1 MQTRESNMTHP
12 ARAAIVWRMAAVLSL
27 CVAALCSG
35 AAAASARA
43 AGSAPAVRASAATA
57 GADAARAESAR
68 MLLEGRGL
76 ERLDGR
82 AWRLAD
88 HRGEVVVV
96 NFWASWCRPCRRE
109 LPELDELN
117 AEIAEHGGQVV
128 AISIDANADNARRF
142 VRTHKLS
149 LPVVHD
155 GPGGLANLLDLDR
168 IPYTMVLDRSGA
180 VAFISDGTNAKQLND
195 VVRAL
200 IAQPDASVART
211 GGAR

>member
-1 MQTRESNMTHP
+1 MQVREGSMKHSAMFRAFAAAVVALTCGTGF
-12 ARAAIVWRMAAVLSL
+12 ARADSAPIGDDAR
-27 CVAALCSG
+27 
-35 AAAASARA
+35 AASAR
-43 AGSAPAVRASAATA
+43 T
-57 GADAARAESAR
+57 
-68 MLLEGRGL
+68 LLEGRGL
-76 ERLDGR
+76 TRMDGR

-96 NFWASWCRPCRRE
+96 NFWASWCRPCRKE
-109 LPELDELN
+109 LPQLDALN
-117 AEIAEHGGQVV
+117 TEIAERGGQVI
-128 AISIDANADNARRF
+128 AISIDANVDNARRF

-180 VAFISDGTNAKQLND
+180 VAYVADGANVDRLNE
-195 VVRAL
+195 VVRRL
-200 IAQPDASVART
+200 MSQPDAAVVRT

>member
-1 MQTRESNMTHP
+1 MAIREIYMTHP
-12 ARAAIVWRMAAVLSL
+12 ARAAGVWRMAATLAL
-27 CVAALCSG
+27 CVAAMLSG
-35 AAAASARA
+35 AVSPARA
-43 AGSAPAVRASAATA
+43 AGSQRVVRASAATA
-57 GADAARAESAR
+57 GADVARAESAR

-82 AWRLAD
+82 AWRLSD

-109 LPELDELN
+109 LPQLDALH
-117 AEIAEHGGQVV
+117 AEIAEQGGQVI
-128 AISIDANADNARRF
+128 AISIDASAANARRF
-142 VRTHKLS
+142 VRAHKLS

-168 IPYTMVLDRSGA
+168 IPYTLVLDRSGA
-180 VAFISDGTNAKQLND
+180 VAFIGDGANAEQLNA
-195 VVRAL
+195 VVRQL